1 MARRDRPAP
10 RRPPL
15 RVALTGGIASG
26 KSTVAGLFGALGVP
40 VIDTD
45 VVAREVVAPGSAGI
59 SAVVARF
66 GPGILAADGGLDRA
80 RLRSLVFADPAA
92 RRDLEALLH
101 PLIRARTAELSA
113 AAGGEYQ
120 LIVVPLLIETGTA
133 DSYDR
138 VLVVDTDR
146 QTQLDRLMLRDRA
159 TETEAEAIL
168 AAQATRDARLARADD
183 VIVNS
188 ADVPALARQ
197 VARLHAKYREL
208 AREADR

>member
-1 MARRDRPAP
+1 VARRDRSAP

-45 VVAREVVAPGSAGI
+45 VVAREVVAPGSAGL
-59 SAVVARF
+59 ATVVARF
-66 GPGILAADGGLDRA
+66 GTGILGPDEGLDRA

-101 PLIRARTAELSA
+101 PLIRARTAELSL

-133 DSYDR
+133 ASYDR
-138 VLVVDTDR
+138 VLVVDSDR

-159 TETEAEAIL
+159 TATEAEAIL
-168 AAQATRDARLARADD
+168 AAQATREARLAAADD
-183 VIVNS
+183 VIVNG

-197 VARLHAKYREL
+197 VARLHARYREL
-208 AREADR
+208 ATDPMR